1 VAVGNATLVGTK
13 LVVLVGMKLAVLIV
27 FDSVGII
34 VSLGRA
40 VIVLEMF
47 MFIDGTNDGDELGEK
62 DEMDGLF
69 VALIEGLS
77 EGAKLKLIVGDAG
90 GLFVGKMEGFC
101 VG

>member
-1 VAVGNATLVGTK
+1 VAVGNA
-13 LVVLVGMKLAVLIV
+13 VLVGMKLAVLMV

-34 VSLGRA
+34 VSLRRA

-77 EGAKLKLIVGDAG
+77 EGVKLKLIVGDADD
-90 GLFVGKMEGFC
+90 LFVGKMEGFC